1 MKRIITRGQAPIQVN
16 GDNIISHMVRFVKTF
31 FNFLIPK
38 VKKAKLLGLSGR
50 KCLGLLCKLT
60 VNYRQNEI
68 YFCFC

>member
-38 VKKAKLLGLSGR
+38 VKKSKAFGIIRQKMSWFIVQINGKLSAK
-50 KCLGLLCKLT
+50 
-60 VNYRQNEI
+60 
-68 YFCFC
+68 